1 MRFIHN
7 KTNKLHIFSHLW
19 VLKKRLDTLV
29 INSWYLLALLMTV
42 VKRQLKFLFL
52 FPLVNGLRNKLRCV
66 RKETEIMSLGQISQ
80 EVFTGKL

>member
-7 KTNKLHIFSHLW
+7 KTNKLCIFSHLW

-52 FPLVNGLRNKLRCV
+52 FPLVHGLRNKLRCV